1 MYQDEDYENQNQQY
15 GSGGYERGAN
25 NNNNNNQNN
34 YDDGGEPRVVIDLEY
49 ERQQQSYKMNDAVK
63 SFITHFFKA
72 IQNAKIFEITH
83 DYEYGWNMLS
93 EQYFKST
100 TWPSVENIES
110 MIPND
115 SMKSIFLILYKEMYF
130 RHIYASIQGGPTL
143 EQRFE
148 SYRNYVKLFNAILSA
163 ERPLELEL
171 PIQWLWDIIDEFI
184 YQFQSFCQYRAKLV
198 KKTQNAPPQIQEEIH
213 LLKQNHDVWNVHSV
227 LNVLHAL
234 VSKSNI
240 NKQLEVLK
248 HATLSLTISNPNGGL
263 SDQTQ
268 FTKYQQELLQD
279 LENDLFAQSSLYKML
294 GYFSLVG
301 LLRLN
306 SLFGDYYLAINAMTY
321 VELDIH
327 KQLLIARVPSCI
339 ITTCYYVGFAYLMMR
354 RYEDAI
360 KVFVDALIYI
370 QRTRTILQS
379 STRSLLN
386 DMITKQNE
394 QIYHLLAI
402 ALNFYPMRIDD
413 SINSYL
419 KEKYT
424 ERLLKLQ
431 RGDRDE
437 LSNMFHYACPKFLS
451 PVPPNF
457 EGVTEQ
463 YLMEPY
469 NQQLKVFMDEVQ
481 QQLTITDIRSFLK
494 LYTTLPISK
503 LASFIN
509 KEPSE
514 LKAILLC
521 FKHKMSNI
529 ESDQSTEEFRSS
541 SEVDFYIHNEMV
553 HIADTKVAT
562 RFSDFFI
569 RQIAKTNEVINS
581 NLKLAN

>member
-1 MYQDEDYENQNQQY
+1 MYY
-15 GSGGYERGAN
+15 
-25 NNNNNNQNN
+25 
-34 YDDGGEPRVVIDLEY
+34 
-49 ERQQQSYKMNDAVK
+49 
-63 SFITHFFKA
+63 
-72 IQNAKIFEITH
+72 
-83 DYEYGWNMLS
+83 
-93 EQYFKST
+93 
-100 TWPSVENIES
+100 
-110 MIPND
+110 
-115 SMKSIFLILYKEMYF
+115 
-130 RHIYASIQGGPTL
+130 RHIYASIQGGPSL

-198 KKTQNAPPQIQEEIH
+198 KKGQNAPINIVEEIQ

-248 HATLSLTISNPNGGL
+248 HATLSLTISSGGI
-263 SDQTQ
+263 DQSQ
-268 FTKYQQELLQD
+268 FSKYQQDLLQD

-306 SLFGDYYLAINAMTY
+306 SLFGDYYLAINTMHY

-370 QRTRTILQS
+370 QRTRTMLQAP
-379 STRSLLN
+379 TRSLLN

-394 QIYHLLAI
+394 QIFHLLAI

-419 KEKYT
+419 KEKYS
-424 ERLLKLQ
+424 ERLIKLQ

-437 LSNMFHYACPKFLS
+437 LINMFHYACPKFLS

-457 EGVTEQ
+457 EGVTDQ

-469 NQQLKVFMDEVQ
+469 NQQLKVFIDEVQ
-481 QQLTITDIRSFLK
+481 QQNLISDIRSFLK

-509 KEPSE
+509 KTPQE
-514 LKAILLC
+514 LKSILLC

-529 ESDQSTEEFRSS
+529 ESDTINEEFRSS

-569 RQIAKTNEVINS
+569 RQIHKLNEMNS
-581 NLKLAN
+581 NLKMIPI

>member
-1 MYQDEDYENQNQQY
+1 MYHQESIDNDYDYPYGNNQYYQD
-15 GSGGYERGAN
+15 
-25 NNNNNNQNN
+25 
-34 YDDGGEPRVVIDLEY
+34 GEPSNEARVVIDLEY

-63 SFITHFFKA
+63 SFITHFFRS
-72 IQNAKIFEITH
+72 IQNAKLFEITH
-83 DYEYGWNMLS
+83 DYEYGWNMLG
-93 EQYFKST
+93 EQYFKNT

-110 MIPND
+110 MIPNE
-115 SMKSIFLILYKEMYF
+115 SMKSIFLILYKEMYY

-148 SYRNYVKLFNAILSA
+148 SYKNYVDLFNAILSA
-163 ERPLELEL
+163 DRPLEVEL

-198 KKTQNAPPQIQEEIH
+198 KKGQNAPSNIIEEIH
-213 LLKQNHDVWNVHSV
+213 MLKQNHDVWNVHSV

-248 HATLSLTISNPNGGL
+248 HATLSLTMANPNGGI
-263 SDQTQ
+263 DQSQ
-268 FTKYQQELLQD
+268 FSKYQQDLLLD

-306 SLFGDYYLAINAMTY
+306 SLFGDYYLAINAMQF

-370 QRTRTILQS
+370 QRTRTMLQAP
-379 STRSLLN
+379 TRSLLN
-386 DMITKQNE
+386 DMAAYNTSTQITKQNE

-419 KEKYT
+419 KEKYS
-424 ERLLKLQ
+424 EKLLKLQ
-431 RGDRDE
+431 RGGDRDE

-457 EGVTEQ
+457 EGVTDQ

-469 NQQLKVFMDEVQ
+469 NQQLKVFIDEVQ
-481 QQLTITDIRSFLK
+481 QQLLISDIRSFLK

-509 KEPSE
+509 KTPNE
-514 LKAILLC
+514 LKSILLC

-529 ESDQSTEEFRSS
+529 ESDQVNEEFKSS
-541 SEVDFYIHNEMV
+541 SEVDFYIHNDMV

-569 RQIAKTNEVINS
+569 RQMQKINEINA
-581 NLKLAN
+581 NLKMIPA

>member
-1 MYQDEDYENQNQQY
+1 MYHQESIENDYEYSY
-15 GSGGYERGAN
+15 GSNQFYHQDSENAN
-25 NNNNNNQNN
+25 
-34 YDDGGEPRVVIDLEY
+34 EPRVVIDLEY

-63 SFITHFFKA
+63 SFITHFYRA

-93 EQYFKST
+93 EQYFKNT

-110 MIPND
+110 MIPNE

-130 RHIYASIQGGPTL
+130 RHIYASIQGGPSL

-163 ERPLELEL
+163 ERPLDLEL

-198 KKTQNAPPQIQEEIH
+198 KKGQNAPPNVLEDIH
-213 LLKQNHDVWNVHSV
+213 MLKQNNDVWNVHSV
-227 LNVLHAL
+227 LNVLHSL

-248 HATLSLTISNPNGGL
+248 HATLSLTISNPAGGI
-263 SDQTQ
+263 DQSQ
-268 FTKYQQELLQD
+268 FSKYQQDLLFE
-279 LENDLFAQSSLYKML
+279 LENDPFAQSSLYKML

-306 SLFGDYYLAINAMTY
+306 SLFGDYYLAINAMQY

-360 KVFVDALIYI
+360 KVFVDALIYN
-370 QRTRTILQS
+370 QRTRTMFVS
-379 STRSLLN
+379 PTRSLLS

-394 QIYHLLAI
+394 QILYLLAI

-413 SINSYL
+413 SINSHL
-419 KEKYT
+419 KEKYA
-424 ERLLKLQ
+424 EKLIKLQ

-437 LSNMFHYACPKFLS
+437 LTSMFHYACPKFLS

-457 EGVTEQ
+457 EGVTDQ

-481 QQLTITDIRSFLK
+481 QQLLISDIRSFLK
-494 LYTTLPISK
+494 LYTTLPIAK

-509 KEPSE
+509 KTPEE
-514 LKAILLC
+514 LKSILLC

-529 ESDQSTEEFRSS
+529 ESDQANEDFRSS

-569 RQIAKTNEVINS
+569 RQIQKTNEINS
-581 NLKLAN
+581 NLQIVPL

>member
-1 MYQDEDYENQNQQY
+1 RKYLNMYHQESIENDYEYQYYQQ
-15 GSGGYERGAN
+15 
-25 NNNNNNQNN
+25 
-34 YDDGGEPRVVIDLEY
+34 DGDSLADTRVVIDLEF

-63 SFITHFFKA
+63 SFITHFYRS
-72 IQNAKIFEITH
+72 IQNGKIFEITH

-93 EQYFKST
+93 EQYFKTT
-100 TWPSVENIES
+100 TWPSVESIES
-110 MIPND
+110 MIPNE

-130 RHIYASIQGGPTL
+130 RHIYASLQGGPTL
-143 EQRFE
+143 EHRFE
-148 SYRNYVKLFNAILSA
+148 SYRNYVQLFNAILSA
-163 ERPLELEL
+163 ERPLDLEL

-184 YQFQSFCQYRAKLV
+184 YQFQSFCQYRAKQV
-198 KKTQNAPPQIQEEIH
+198 KKGPNAPSNIVEEVQM
-213 LLKQNHDVWNVHSV
+213 LKQNSDVWNVHSV
-227 LNVLHAL
+227 LNVLHSL

-248 HATLSLTISNPNGGL
+248 HATLSLTITNSNGNI
-263 SDQTQ
+263 DQTQ
-268 FTKYQQELLQD
+268 FTKHQQELLQD

-306 SLFGDYYLAINAMTY
+306 SLFGDYYLAVNTMQF

-327 KQLLIARVPSCI
+327 KQSLIARVPSCI

-370 QRTRTILQS
+370 QRTRTMFQAPA
-379 STRSLLN
+379 RSLLN

-394 QIYHLLAI
+394 QIFYLLAI

-419 KEKYT
+419 KEKYS
-424 ERLLKLQ
+424 ERLIKLQ

-437 LSNMFHYACPKFLS
+437 LTNMFHYACPKFLS

-457 EGVTEQ
+457 EGVTDQ

-469 NQQLKVFMDEVQ
+469 NQQLKVFMDEVN
-481 QQLTITDIRSFLK
+481 QQLSISDIRSFLK
-494 LYTTLPISK
+494 LYTTLSISK

-509 KEPSE
+509 KTPDE

-529 ESDQSTEEFRSS
+529 ESDQISEEFRSS
-541 SEVDFYIHNEMV
+541 SEVDFYINNDMV

-569 RQIAKTNEVINS
+569 RQIQKTNEVN
-581 NLKLAN
+581 

>member
-15 GSGGYERGAN
+15 GSGGYERGA
-25 NNNNNNQNN
+25 NNNQNN

-569 RQIAKTNEVINS
+569 RQIAKTNEVVNS

>member
-1 MYQDEDYENQNQQY
+1 MDKYSKDLENDFEYN
-15 GSGGYERGAN
+15 SNMNSN
-25 NNNNNNQNN
+25 NNEYYRQESES
-34 YDDGGEPRVVIDLEY
+34 EPRVVIDLEF

-63 SFITHFFKA
+63 SFINHFFRA

-83 DYEYGWNMLS
+83 DYEFGWNMLS

-100 TWPSVENIES
+100 TWPDVESIES
-110 MIPND
+110 MLPND
-115 SMKSIFLILYKEMYF
+115 SMKSIFLILYKEMYY
-130 RHIYASIQGGPTL
+130 RHIYASIQGGPSL

-148 SYRNYVKLFNAILSA
+148 SYRNYVQLFNAILSA

-171 PIQWLWDIIDEFI
+171 PIQWLYDIIDEFI

-198 KKTQNAPPQIQEEIH
+198 KKGQNAPANVVEEIQ

-248 HATLSLTISNPNGGL
+248 HATLSLTIANG
-263 SDQTQ
+263 SIDQSQ
-268 FTKYQQELLQD
+268 FSKYEQDLLLE

-306 SLFGDYYLAINAMTY
+306 SLFGDYYLAINTMKY

-370 QRTRTILQS
+370 QRTRTMLQAP
-379 STRSLLN
+379 TKSLLN

-394 QIYHLLAI
+394 QIFHLLAI

-437 LSNMFHYACPKFLS
+437 LINMFHYACPKFLS

-457 EGVTEQ
+457 EGVTDQ

-469 NQQLKVFMDEVQ
+469 NQQLKVFIDEVQ
-481 QQLTITDIRSFLK
+481 QQCHISDIRSFLK
-494 LYTTLPISK
+494 LYTTLPIAK

-509 KEPSE
+509 KSPEE

-529 ESDQSTEEFRSS
+529 ESDMVSTEEFRSS

-569 RQIAKTNEVINS
+569 RQIHKLNEVHN
-581 NLKLAN
+581 

>member
-1 MYQDEDYENQNQQY
+1 MTARMDKFSKDNLENEFDYPSY
-15 GSGGYERGAN
+15 DRGN
-25 NNNNNNQNN
+25 EFYRQESDN
-34 YDDGGEPRVVIDLEY
+34 EPRVVIDLEF

-63 SFITHFFKA
+63 SFINHFFRA

-83 DYEYGWNMLS
+83 DYEFGWNMLS

-100 TWPSVENIES
+100 TWPDVESIES
-110 MIPND
+110 MLPND
-115 SMKSIFLILYKEMYF
+115 SMKSIFLILYKEMYY
-130 RHIYASIQGGPTL
+130 RHIYASIQGGPSL

-171 PIQWLWDIIDEFI
+171 PIQWLYDIIDEFI

-198 KKTQNAPPQIQEEIH
+198 KKGQNAPANVIDEIQ
-213 LLKQNHDVWNVHSV
+213 LLKKNHDVWNVHSV

-248 HATLSLTISNPNGGL
+248 HATLSLTIANG
-263 SDQTQ
+263 SIDQSQ
-268 FTKYQQELLQD
+268 FSKYEQDLLIE

-306 SLFGDYYLAINAMTY
+306 SLFGDYYLAINTMKY

-370 QRTRTILQS
+370 QRTRTMLQAP
-379 STRSLLN
+379 TRSLLN

-394 QIYHLLAI
+394 QLFHLLAI

-419 KEKYT
+419 KEKYA

-437 LSNMFHYACPKFLS
+437 LVNMFHYACPKFLS

-457 EGVTEQ
+457 EGVTDQ

-469 NQQLKVFMDEVQ
+469 NQQLKVFIDEVQ
-481 QQLTITDIRSFLK
+481 QQFHISDIRSFLK
-494 LYTTLPISK
+494 LYTTLPIAK

-509 KEPSE
+509 KTPQE

-529 ESDQSTEEFRSS
+529 ESDQATTEEFRSS
-541 SEVDFYIHNEMV
+541 SEVDFYIHHEMV

-569 RQIAKTNEVINS
+569 RQIHKLNEVHTTKAP
-581 NLKLAN
+581 LL

>member
-1 MYQDEDYENQNQQY
+1 MDKFSKDNLENEFDYPAY
-15 GSGGYERGAN
+15 DRGN
-25 NNNNNNQNN
+25 EFYRQESDN
-34 YDDGGEPRVVIDLEY
+34 EPRVVIDLEF

-63 SFITHFFKA
+63 SFINHFFRA

-83 DYEYGWNMLS
+83 DYEFGWNMLS

-100 TWPSVENIES
+100 TWPDVESIES
-110 MIPND
+110 MLPND
-115 SMKSIFLILYKEMYF
+115 SMKSIFLILYKEMYY
-130 RHIYASIQGGPTL
+130 RHIYASIQGGPSL

-171 PIQWLWDIIDEFI
+171 PIQWLYDIIDEFI

-198 KKTQNAPPQIQEEIH
+198 KKGQNAPANVIDEIQ
-213 LLKQNHDVWNVHSV
+213 LLKKNHDVWNVHSV

-248 HATLSLTISNPNGGL
+248 HATLSLTIANG
-263 SDQTQ
+263 SIDQSQ
-268 FTKYQQELLQD
+268 FSKYEQDLLIE

-306 SLFGDYYLAINAMTY
+306 SLFGDYYLAINTMKY

-370 QRTRTILQS
+370 QRTRTMLQAP
-379 STRSLLN
+379 TRSLLN

-394 QIYHLLAI
+394 QLFHLLAI

-419 KEKYT
+419 KEKYA

-437 LSNMFHYACPKFLS
+437 LVNMFHYACPKFLS

-457 EGVTEQ
+457 EGVTDQ

-469 NQQLKVFMDEVQ
+469 NQQLKVFIDEVQ
-481 QQLTITDIRSFLK
+481 QQFHISDIRSFLK
-494 LYTTLPISK
+494 LYTTLPIAK

-509 KEPSE
+509 KTPQE

-529 ESDQSTEEFRSS
+529 ESDQATTEEFRSS
-541 SEVDFYIHNEMV
+541 SEVDFYIHHEMV

-569 RQIAKTNEVINS
+569 RQIHKLNEVHTTKAP
-581 NLKLAN
+581 LL

>member
-1 MYQDEDYENQNQQY
+1 MTARMDKFSKDNLENEFDYPAY
-15 GSGGYERGAN
+15 DRGN
-25 NNNNNNQNN
+25 EFYRQESDN
-34 YDDGGEPRVVIDLEY
+34 EPRVVIDLEF

-63 SFITHFFKA
+63 SFINHFFRA

-83 DYEYGWNMLS
+83 DYEFGWNMLS

-100 TWPSVENIES
+100 TWPDVESIES
-110 MIPND
+110 MLPND
-115 SMKSIFLILYKEMYF
+115 SMKSIFLILYKEMYY
-130 RHIYASIQGGPTL
+130 RHIYASIQGGPSL

-171 PIQWLWDIIDEFI
+171 PIQWLYDIIDEFI

-198 KKTQNAPPQIQEEIH
+198 KKGQNAPANVIDEIQ
-213 LLKQNHDVWNVHSV
+213 LLKKNHDVWNVHSV

-248 HATLSLTISNPNGGL
+248 HATLSLTIANG
-263 SDQTQ
+263 SIDQSQ
-268 FTKYQQELLQD
+268 FSKYEQDLLIE

-306 SLFGDYYLAINAMTY
+306 SLFGDYYLAINTMKY

-370 QRTRTILQS
+370 QRTRTMLQAP
-379 STRSLLN
+379 TRSLLN

-394 QIYHLLAI
+394 QLFHLLAI

-419 KEKYT
+419 KEKYA

-437 LSNMFHYACPKFLS
+437 LVNMFHYACPKFLS

-457 EGVTEQ
+457 EGVTDQ

-469 NQQLKVFMDEVQ
+469 NQQLKVFIDEVQ
-481 QQLTITDIRSFLK
+481 QQFHISDIRSFLK
-494 LYTTLPISK
+494 LYTTLPIAK

-509 KEPSE
+509 KTPQE

-529 ESDQSTEEFRSS
+529 ESDQATTEEFRSS
-541 SEVDFYIHNEMV
+541 SEVDFYIHHEMV

-569 RQIAKTNEVINS
+569 RQIHKLNEVHTTKAP
-581 NLKLAN
+581 LL

>member
-1 MYQDEDYENQNQQY
+1 MDKFSKDNLENEFDYPAY
-15 GSGGYERGAN
+15 DRGN
-25 NNNNNNQNN
+25 EFYRQESDN
-34 YDDGGEPRVVIDLEY
+34 EPRVVIDLEF

-63 SFITHFFKA
+63 SFINHFFRA

-83 DYEYGWNMLS
+83 DYEFGWNMLS

-100 TWPSVENIES
+100 TWPDVESIES
-110 MIPND
+110 MLPND
-115 SMKSIFLILYKEMYF
+115 SMKSIFLILYKEMYY
-130 RHIYASIQGGPTL
+130 RHIYASIQGGPSL

-171 PIQWLWDIIDEFI
+171 PIQWLYDIIDEFI

-198 KKTQNAPPQIQEEIH
+198 KKGQNAPANVIDEIQ
-213 LLKQNHDVWNVHSV
+213 LLKKNHDVWNVHSV

-248 HATLSLTISNPNGGL
+248 HATLSLTIANG
-263 SDQTQ
+263 SIDQSQ
-268 FTKYQQELLQD
+268 FSKYEHDLLIE

-306 SLFGDYYLAINAMTY
+306 SLFGDYYLAINTMKY

-370 QRTRTILQS
+370 QRTRTMLQAP
-379 STRSLLN
+379 TRSLLN

-394 QIYHLLAI
+394 QLFHLLAI

-419 KEKYT
+419 KEKYA

-437 LSNMFHYACPKFLS
+437 LVNMFHYACPKFLS

-457 EGVTEQ
+457 EGVTDQ

-469 NQQLKVFMDEVQ
+469 NQQLKVFIDEVQ
-481 QQLTITDIRSFLK
+481 QQFHISDIRSFLK
-494 LYTTLPISK
+494 LYTTLPIAK

-509 KEPSE
+509 KTPQE

-529 ESDQSTEEFRSS
+529 ESDQATTEEFRSS
-541 SEVDFYIHNEMV
+541 SEVDFYIHHEMV

-569 RQIAKTNEVINS
+569 RQIHKLNEVHTTKAP
-581 NLKLAN
+581 LL

>member
-1 MYQDEDYENQNQQY
+1 MYHQESIENDYDYQYYQQDSEMPMEN
-15 GSGGYERGAN
+15 
-25 NNNNNNQNN
+25 
-34 YDDGGEPRVVIDLEY
+34 PVVIDLEY

-93 EQYFKST
+93 EQYFKTT
-100 TWPSVENIES
+100 TWPSVENIDS

-130 RHIYASIQGGPTL
+130 RHIYASIQGGPSM

-163 ERPLELEL
+163 ERPLDLEL

-198 KKTQNAPPQIQEEIH
+198 KLVKKGQNLANNIAEEIQ
-213 LLKQNHDVWNVHSV
+213 LIKQNPDIWNVHSV

-234 VSKSNI
+234 VAKSNI

-248 HATLSLTISNPNGGL
+248 HATLSLTISNASGM
-263 SDQTQ
+263 DQTQ
-268 FTKYQQELLQD
+268 VSKYQQELLTE

-306 SLFGDYYLAINAMTY
+306 SLFGDYYLAINTMQY

-370 QRTRTILQS
+370 QRTRNMLQAP
-379 STRSLLN
+379 TRSLLN

-394 QIYHLLAI
+394 QIFYLLAI

-419 KEKYT
+419 KEKYA
-424 ERLLKLQ
+424 ERLAKLQ
-431 RGDRDE
+431 RGDREE
-437 LSNMFHYACPKFLS
+437 LQSMFHYACPKFLS

-457 EGVTEQ
+457 EGVTDQ

-469 NQQLKVFMDEVQ
+469 NQQLNVFLDEVK
-481 QQLTITDIRSFLK
+481 QQLLISDIRSFLK
-494 LYTTLPISK
+494 LYTTLPIAK
-503 LASFIN
+503 LASFID
-509 KEPSE
+509 KTPEE
-514 LKAILLC
+514 LKSILLC

-529 ESDQSTEEFRSS
+529 ESDQANEEFRSS
-541 SEVDFYIHNEMV
+541 SEVDFYIHKDMV

-569 RQIAKTNEVINS
+569 RQIHKINEMNANIKIIS
-581 NLKLAN
+581 NW

>member
-1 MYQDEDYENQNQQY
+1 MDKFSKDNLENEFDYPHNT
-15 GSGGYERGAN
+15 N
-25 NNNNNNQNN
+25 NEFYRQESES
-34 YDDGGEPRVVIDLEY
+34 EPRVVIDLEF

-63 SFITHFFKA
+63 SFINHFFRA
-72 IQNAKIFEITH
+72 IQSAKIYEITH
-83 DYEYGWNMLS
+83 DYEFGWNMLS

-100 TWPSVENIES
+100 TWPDVESIES
-110 MIPND
+110 MLPND
-115 SMKSIFLILYKEMYF
+115 SMKSIFLILYKEMYY
-130 RHIYASIQGGPTL
+130 RHIYASIQGGPSL

-171 PIQWLWDIIDEFI
+171 PIQWLYDIIDEFI

-198 KKTQNAPPQIQEEIH
+198 KKGQNAPANVIDEIQ

-248 HATLSLTISNPNGGL
+248 HATLSLTIANG
-263 SDQTQ
+263 SIDQSQ
-268 FTKYQQELLQD
+268 FSKYEQDLLLE

-306 SLFGDYYLAINAMTY
+306 SLFGDYYLAINTMKY

-370 QRTRTILQS
+370 QRTRTMLQAP
-379 STRSLLN
+379 TRSLLN

-394 QIYHLLAI
+394 QIFHLLAI

-419 KEKYT
+419 KEKYS

-437 LSNMFHYACPKFLS
+437 LVNMFHYACPKFLS

-457 EGVTEQ
+457 EGVTDQ

-469 NQQLKVFMDEVQ
+469 NQQLKVFIDEVQ
-481 QQLTITDIRSFLK
+481 QQFHISDIRSFLK
-494 LYTTLPISK
+494 LYTTLPIAK

-509 KEPSE
+509 KSPAE

-529 ESDQSTEEFRSS
+529 ESDQATTEEFRSS

-569 RQIAKTNEVINS
+569 RQIHKLNEMN
-581 NLKLAN
+581 NLKMIPI

>member
-1 MYQDEDYENQNQQY
+1 MDKYNKDLENDFEYNSNMNSNSNEYYRQE
-15 GSGGYERGAN
+15 SES
-25 NNNNNNQNN
+25 
-34 YDDGGEPRVVIDLEY
+34 EPRVVIDLEF

-63 SFITHFFKA
+63 SFINHFFRA

-83 DYEYGWNMLS
+83 DYEFGWNMLS

-100 TWPSVENIES
+100 TWPDVESIES
-110 MIPND
+110 MLPND
-115 SMKSIFLILYKEMYF
+115 SMKSIFLILYKEMYY
-130 RHIYASIQGGPTL
+130 RHIYASIQGGPSL

-148 SYRNYVKLFNAILSA
+148 SYRNYVQLFNAILSA

-171 PIQWLWDIIDEFI
+171 PIQWLYDIIDEFI

-198 KKTQNAPPQIQEEIH
+198 KKGQNAPANVVEEIQ

-248 HATLSLTISNPNGGL
+248 HATLSLTIANG
-263 SDQTQ
+263 SIDQSQ
-268 FTKYQQELLQD
+268 FSKYEQDLLLE

-306 SLFGDYYLAINAMTY
+306 SLFGDYYLAINTMKY

-370 QRTRTILQS
+370 QRTRTMLQAP
-379 STRSLLN
+379 TKSLLN

-394 QIYHLLAI
+394 QIFHLLAI

-437 LSNMFHYACPKFLS
+437 LINMFHYACPKFLS

-457 EGVTEQ
+457 EGVTDQ

-469 NQQLKVFMDEVQ
+469 NQQLKVFIDEVQ
-481 QQLTITDIRSFLK
+481 QQCHISDIRSFLK
-494 LYTTLPISK
+494 LYTTLPIAK

-509 KEPSE
+509 KSPEE

-529 ESDQSTEEFRSS
+529 ESDMVSTEEFRSS

-569 RQIAKTNEVINS
+569 RQIHKLNEMS
-581 NLKLAN
+581 NLKMIPI

>member
-1 MYQDEDYENQNQQY
+1 MYHQDSIENDYDYPYYQQDAE
-15 GSGGYERGAN
+15 S
-25 NNNNNNQNN
+25 
-34 YDDGGEPRVVIDLEY
+34 DVRVVIDLDF

-63 SFITHFFKA
+63 SFITHFYRS

-93 EQYFKST
+93 EQYFKTT
-100 TWPSVENIES
+100 TWPSVESIES
-110 MIPND
+110 MIPNE

-130 RHIYASIQGGPTL
+130 RHIYASLQGGPTL
-143 EQRFE
+143 EHRFE
-148 SYRNYVKLFNAILSA
+148 SYRNYVQLFNAILSA
-163 ERPLELEL
+163 ERPLDLEL

-184 YQFQSFCQYRAKLV
+184 YQFQSFCQYRAKQV
-198 KKTQNAPPQIQEEIH
+198 KKGTNAPPNVVEEIQM
-213 LLKQNHDVWNVHSV
+213 LKQNIDVWNVHSV
-227 LNVLHAL
+227 LNVLHSL

-248 HATLSLTISNPNGGL
+248 HATLSLTIANPSGNI
-263 SDQTQ
+263 DQSQ
-268 FTKYQQELLQD
+268 FSKHQQELLMD

-306 SLFGDYYLAINAMTY
+306 SLFGDYYLAINAMQF

-370 QRTRTILQS
+370 QRTRTMLQAP
-379 STRSLLN
+379 TRSLLN
-386 DMITKQNE
+386 DMISKQNE
-394 QIYHLLAI
+394 QIFYLLTI

-419 KEKYT
+419 KEKYS

-437 LSNMFHYACPKFLS
+437 LVNMFHYACPKFLS

-457 EGVTEQ
+457 EGVTDQ

-469 NQQLKVFMDEVQ
+469 NQQLKVFLDEVN
-481 QQLTITDIRSFLK
+481 QQLLISDIRSFLK

-509 KEPSE
+509 KSPEE
-514 LKAILLC
+514 LKSILLC

-529 ESDQSTEEFRSS
+529 ESDQVSEEFRSS

-569 RQIAKTNEVINS
+569 RQIQKTNEINT
-581 NLKLAN
+581 NLKMVPI